1 MRAATAPTHVL
12 LCKSSPEICLKDN
25 LLYPQEGL
33 LTQFPHLMALLLN
46 EGFSSVMLDQTR
58 STYPFLGAWSEAL

>member
-12 LCKSSPEICLKDN
+12 LCKNSPEICLKDN

-33 LTQFPHLMALLLN
+33 LTRFPHLMALLLN
-46 EGFSSVMLDQTR
+46 EGFSSVVLDQTR
-58 STYPFLGAWSEAL
+58 STYSFLRAWSEAL